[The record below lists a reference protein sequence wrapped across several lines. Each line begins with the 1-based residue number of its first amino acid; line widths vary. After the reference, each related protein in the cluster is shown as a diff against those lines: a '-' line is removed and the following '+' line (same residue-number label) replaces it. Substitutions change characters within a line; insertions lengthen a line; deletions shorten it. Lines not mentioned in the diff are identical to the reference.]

1 MNGFPDTSSGPAP
14 ILVLG
19 IGNMLL
25 GDDGVGPALLEQL
38 VDAAARWSGR
48 VGFLDGGTQSLALL
62 VQFSGRQVVII
73 VDALETG
80 APPGTVHR
88 MTLNELRELSLGRAR
103 SAHEGNARELLAAA
117 ELLGELPD
125 RLLVVD
131 VEPESITTGF
141 GLSNHVQEALSA
153 ASDQVSCLL
162 SEL

>member
-1 MNGFPDTSSGPAP
+1 VFRNYGFGTRRSVFKSTRPDHPDHPLSYC
-14 ILVLG
+14 
-19 IGNMLL
+19 
-25 GDDGVGPALLEQL
+25 
-38 VDAAARWSGR
+38 
-48 VGFLDGGTQSLALL
+48 
-62 VQFSGRQVVII
+62 GRQAVII

-125 RLLVVD
+125 RLFVVG

-141 GLSNHVQEALSA
+141 GLSSHVQEALSA

-162 SEL
+162 SELC